1 MIAWSGITTS
11 WDSLRLVLIS
21 TVVIY
26 IVLMLYTR
34 LAGLRSFSKMS
45 SFDFAVT
52 IAIGSTVASV
62 ILTREPPLLLGLVGL
77 GLLYALQIT
86 VAMLRYRCSALRSLV
101 DNSPL
106 LLMQGDRFLEA
117 NMRKAKI
124 TRADLMAKLREAN
137 VLNLSQVRAV
147 VMESTGDISVLHA
160 ESSSI
165 ALDSKLMEN
174 VQGYNQDDT

>member
-11 WDSLRLVLIS
+11 LDSIRIVLIS

-26 IVLMLYTR
+26 LALMLYTR

-77 GLLYALQIT
+77 GLLYALQMT
-86 VAMLRYRCSALRSLV
+86 VAILRYRWGALRTIV

-106 LLMQGDRFLEA
+106 LLMHGDRFITP

-160 ESSSI
+160 ESSSV
-165 ALDSKLMEN
+165 ALDSTLMEN
-174 VQGYNQDDT
+174 VEGYNHSDT